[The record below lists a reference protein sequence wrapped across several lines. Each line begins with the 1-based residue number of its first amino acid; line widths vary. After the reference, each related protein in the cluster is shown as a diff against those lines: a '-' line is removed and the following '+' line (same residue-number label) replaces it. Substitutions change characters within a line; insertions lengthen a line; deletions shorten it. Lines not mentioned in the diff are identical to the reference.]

1 MDRERAI
8 DLCKGNFGKESLKS
22 VANYAAPLFWVT
34 ADDNGE
40 HKINNGSIFFV
51 DASEG
56 LLAITANHVF
66 EKYIEVKGSSSNIY
80 CQIARNCFDPI
91 ARETI
96 HLELETCLIDKD
108 PEADIATFRISEADV
123 ETVGATVLKTWPPLV
138 PQEGLGVAFTGYP
151 SHGRQLVG
159 PQEISF
165 TPFPTLTI
173 ATSVS
178 HRLIS
183 CQLERECLVDT
194 PGFSKLPSNFDTGG
208 LSGGPLLVNVEK
220 NGIFYWRLG
229 GVITQGNSDL
239 EIVRASRVDHLRP
252 DGTFA
257 Q

>member
-8 DLCKGNFGKESLKS
+8 DLCKGDFGIESLKS
-22 VANYAAPLFWVT
+22 VANYAAPLFWVSA
-34 ADDNGE
+34 ADDGG

-51 DASEG
+51 DTSEG
-56 LLAITANHVF
+56 LFAITANHVF
-66 EKYIEVKGSSSNIY
+66 EKYIEVKGSSSNIS
-80 CQIARNCFDPI
+80 CQIARNCFDQI
-91 ARETI
+91 GSETI
-96 HLELETCLIDKD
+96 LFEPETCLIDID
-108 PEADIATFRISEADV
+108 TEADIATFRISEADV
-123 ETVGATVLKTWPPLV
+123 EAIGATVLTTWPPMV

-151 SHGRQLVG
+151 GHERKLVG

-165 TPFPTLTI
+165 APFPALTI

-183 CQLERECLVDT
+183 CQLEREYVVDT

-220 NGIFYWRLG
+220 NGFFDWRLG
-229 GVITQGNSDL
+229 GVITQGNPDL

-252 DGTFA
+252 DGTFTR
-257 Q
+257 

>member
-1 MDRERAI
+1 MDLERVI
-8 DLCKGNFGKESLKS
+8 DLCKGDFGMESLKS
-22 VANYAAPLFWVT
+22 VASYAAPLFWVT
-34 ADDNGE
+34 VGDNGE
-40 HKINNGSIFFV
+40 YKINNGSIFFV

-56 LLAITANHVF
+56 LFAITANHVF

-80 CQIARNCFDPI
+80 CRIARNCFDPI

-96 HLELETCLIDKD
+96 PFEPETCLIDKD

-123 ETVGATVLKTWPPLV
+123 ETVGATVLTTWPPMV
-138 PQEGLGVAFTGYP
+138 PPEGLGVAFTGYP
-151 SHGRQLVG
+151 GHERQSVG
-159 PQEISF
+159 PHEISF
-165 TPFPTLTI
+165 TPFSVITM

-183 CQLERECLVDT
+183 CQLEREYVVDT
-194 PGFSKLPSNFDTGG
+194 PGFPKRPSSFDTGG

-229 GVITQGNSDL
+229 GVITQGNPDL

-257 Q
+257 R